1 MSLDFDEI
9 DELALTSAK
18 YYIENNMSKYTNSNN
33 GQALLTSD
41 LLFNYVSAKKLIEK
55 SLPNL

>member
-1 MSLDFDEI
+1 MSLNIEEI
-9 DELALTSAK
+9 NELALTSAK
-18 YYIENNMSKYTNSNN
+18 YYIENNMNKYSYNSN

>member
-1 MSLDFDEI
+1 MSLNIEEI
-9 DELALTSAK
+9 NELALTSAK
-18 YYIENNMSKYTNSNN
+18 YYIENNMNKYSNNSN